1 MKKFAVAPNGFDIFN
16 FFDFLNL
23 DIFDFWGS
31 SPENSTT
38 YGTERLERALPKPAV
53 RAKTNVED
61 HHFRYSRSATVV
73 AGGQAGRAMGG

>member
-16 FFDFLNL
+16 PFDFLNL

-38 YGTERLERALPKPAV
+38 YGTERLERALP
-53 RAKTNVED
+53 
-61 HHFRYSRSATVV
+61 
-73 AGGQAGRAMGG
+73 